1 MKRVIRV
8 FFLLFFGMSFAQ
20 QNVFHRDNANTGDW
34 GSGNLPWFY
43 QTSNNS
49 QGDPDNGNNTRND
62 VFIGHNNNTTMSLN
76 GRFYIH
82 RDFTFQSGAS
92 SARTLNNTAG
102 GGFSFSRS
110 LINAS
115 TATHIF
121 NTPVGIDG
129 NNSEIILSNATG
141 GNLTFNGSVFTNN
154 NLVFLRNS
162 NGNTGTITFNGAVPQ
177 GGSFVKQNGGTVNF
191 TASADFSGS
200 IFIDE
205 GTVRV
210 GRNLASNVIEI
221 GGGLAASSPLN
232 AILEI
237 ENGGTTISKSIT
249 VKNFNNTGGNR
260 NINFTHP
267 SSTSATISGAVALER
282 TVTITNPNT
291 NNGAVVSNTI
301 SGIGG
306 ITKAGTGLLLIS
318 SGSVTYSGLTTV
330 SAGELRFNP
339 SANLTLS
346 TPFRLENGAVFA
358 TTGVA
363 TNRTIT
369 SSGSNATLQLN
380 SGTATLALAA
390 VSHSL
395 TFANSSSVSWAGTT
409 LTISG
414 WNGSA
419 GQAGT
424 VGRIFFGNNTTGLT
438 VAQLNKINFSGF
450 PSGAQLLSTGELVPR
465 CENPTNG
472 GTIDGNQSI
481 CAGSDPAAFTSI
493 TIPSGQ
499 TGTIEYKWQFST
511 TSSSAGFS
519 DILGATTNVYDAP
532 AGITQTTWFKRLA
545 KVTCQT
551 DWTNAAE
558 SNVVE
563 ITIAST
569 SWTAANGG
577 SWTNGAPTATTAAI
591 IEYDFTSI
599 ANLIACSLTVSN
611 NAAVI
616 ISSGNS
622 VTLNASLVVNTGSTF
637 TLEHNANL
645 VQNETTNTN
654 SGEIIIQRETSSLM
668 RLDYVIWSSPVANQ
682 NLLDFSP
689 DTFANRFYTYST
701 LNDNYSAIVPSS
713 NDFEVGKGYLI
724 RMPDNHPTTATLWS
738 GTFNG
743 VPNNGTISAAI
754 SDAGQGFNAVGNPYP
769 SPITIS
775 DFLTDNTASIT
786 SDLYFWRKTNN
797 AAGSAYVTYSGGV
810 FSDASNTSDQI
821 QSGQGFIVKATTGAT
836 AIEFNN
842 LQRTTDNGLFYR
854 TTLSDGVSRMWIGL
868 ANEQNEV
875 GSMVIG
881 YKDEATN
888 GYDADFDGLY
898 INDSPLALVSLVDT
912 AELIIQHRAPFED
925 SDVVPLLFKTNTAG
939 NYTIS
944 ITGLAGLFDSTNQA
958 IYLKD
963 NLNNTITNL
972 KTASYAFASE
982 AGVFASRF
990 EIVYQAPLS
999 VVNPVFGNGV
1009 VVYSKN
1015 QEININTGAEAMATV
1030 KVIDVRG
1037 RLLTEKNNVNAMTT
1051 TIPLAQVAN
1060 QVLIV
1065 QITAANGQIVSR
1077 KVVH

>member
-1 MKRVIRV
+1 
-8 FFLLFFGMSFAQ
+8 
-20 QNVFHRDNANTGDW
+20 
-34 GSGNLPWFY
+34 
-43 QTSNNS
+43 
-49 QGDPDNGNNTRND
+49 
-62 VFIGHNNNTTMSLN
+62 
-76 GRFYIH
+76 
-82 RDFTFQSGAS
+82 
-92 SARTLNNTAG
+92 
-102 GGFSFSRS
+102 
-110 LINAS
+110 
-115 TATHIF
+115 
-121 NTPVGIDG
+121 
-129 NNSEIILSNATG
+129 
-141 GNLTFNGSVFTNN
+141 
-154 NLVFLRNS
+154 
-162 NGNTGTITFNGAVPQ
+162 
-177 GGSFVKQNGGTVNF
+177 
-191 TASADFSGS
+191 
-200 IFIDE
+200 
-205 GTVRV
+205 
-210 GRNLASNVIEI
+210 
-221 GGGLAASSPLN
+221 
-232 AILEI
+232 
-237 ENGGTTISKSIT
+237 
-249 VKNFNNTGGNR
+249 
-260 NINFTHP
+260 
-267 SSTSATISGAVALER
+267 
-282 TVTITNPNT
+282 
-291 NNGAVVSNTI
+291 
-301 SGIGG
+301 
-306 ITKAGTGLLLIS
+306 
-318 SGSVTYSGLTTV
+318 
-330 SAGELRFNP
+330 
-339 SANLTLS
+339 
-346 TPFRLENGAVFA
+346 
-358 TTGVA
+358 
-363 TNRTIT
+363 
-369 SSGSNATLQLN
+369 
-380 SGTATLALAA
+380 
-390 VSHSL
+390 
-395 TFANSSSVSWAGTT
+395 
-409 LTISG
+409 
-414 WNGSA
+414 
-419 GQAGT
+419 
-424 VGRIFFGNNTTGLT
+424 
-438 VAQLNKINFSGF
+438 
-450 PSGAQLLSTGELVPR
+450 
-465 CENPTNG
+465 
-472 GTIDGNQSI
+472 
-481 CAGSDPAAFTSI
+481 
-493 TIPSGQ
+493 
-499 TGTIEYKWQFST
+499 
-511 TSSSAGFS
+511 
-519 DILGATTNVYDAP
+519 
-532 AGITQTTWFKRLA
+532 
-545 KVTCQT
+545 
-551 DWTNAAE
+551 
-558 SNVVE
+558 
-563 ITIAST
+563 
-569 SWTAANGG
+569 
-577 SWTNGAPTATTAAI
+577 
-591 IEYDFTSI
+591 
-599 ANLIACSLTVSN
+599 
-611 NAAVI
+611 
-616 ISSGNS
+616 
-622 VTLNASLVVNTGSTF
+622 
-637 TLEHNANL
+637 
-645 VQNETTNTN
+645 
-654 SGEIIIQRETSSLM
+654 
-668 RLDYVIWSSPVANQ
+668 
-682 NLLDFSP
+682 LDFSP

-701 LNDNYSAIVPSS
+701 LNDNYIAIVPSS

-972 KTASYAFASE
+972 KTASYAFVSE